1 MIGQLLDG
9 RYRIVEI
16 LGSGAFGQ
24 TYLAEDSRRPGN
36 PKCVVKQLSP
46 ITNGSISLQ
55 AALRLFKREAEILE
69 RLGKHDKIPQLLAY
83 FTEDQ
88 RFYLVKEYTPGH
100 PLTQEI
106 VPSQPLSEEQV
117 TAMLSEVLEILVF
130 VHGNQVIHRDI
141 KPANLIRRAADD
153 KLVLIDFG
161 SVKEISAAI
170 TQGQAPWTIAA
181 GTPAYMPVEQFQG
194 NPQFNSDIY
203 ALGTIAIQALTG
215 LPAADLPKLQDPN
228 TGKINWR
235 HRVHVTPALG
245 TIIDKMV
252 HHHYGQRYQ
261 TAGEVLTALN
271 KLRPP
276 VEVTP
281 PPGTIAAQIA
291 TQNDRPSLRRS
302 GRQRS
307 IALISLGVLALVG
320 LIFLLQRPNPLKS
333 QKFYNRGQEK
343 ARSGDQQGAIE
354 DFNQAIR
361 LNPKDREAYFKR
373 ANVRYGLGDLETAI
387 ADYTRAIELDPTY
400 AKAYFN
406 RGLAR
411 SELGDRSGA
420 IEDFNQTIKLSPN
433 DADAYYQRGLTYFD
447 FKDYR
452 TAIEDYN
459 QAIRLAPK
467 DAKAYYA
474 RGLARS
480 FADDKQG
487 ALEDYTAAIGRDPEN
502 SEAYYSRG
510 LARYFLADYQGAME
524 DYSQAI
530 RLNPQY
536 GDAYGNRC
544 AAYLNLG
551 EHQKAV
557 EDCTQAL
564 AIDAKQSTAY
574 ENRCIAYMNLN
585 QLKAAIDD
593 CTQAIQLAPN
603 NPKLYAN
610 RGLVRSAAEDWQGS
624 IEDYSEAIRLNPSDA
639 VAYSNRATAH
649 AERGNYGSAIADYA
663 QAIRVNPNFA
673 GAYFKRGL
681 VRAQMGDKPG
691 AIDDLQKASSL
702 YLEQGRPSA
711 YKDVQ
716 HELSKLRQ

>member
-1 MIGQLLDG
+1 MIGQVLDG
-9 RYRIVEI
+9 RYRIIEI

-36 PKCVVKQLSP
+36 PKCVVKQLCP
-46 ITNGSISLQ
+46 ISNSSISLQ

-69 RLGKHDKIPQLLAY
+69 RLGKHDKIPQLLAF
-83 FTEDQ
+83 FTENQ
-88 RFYLVKEYTPGH
+88 RFYLVKEYVPGH

-117 TAMLSEVLEILVF
+117 ISILCEVLEILVF
-130 VHGNQVIHRDI
+130 VHSNQVIHRDI
-141 KPANLIRRAADD
+141 KPANLIRRAADN

-203 ALGTIAIQALTG
+203 ALGMIAIQALTG
-215 LPAADLPKLQDPN
+215 LPAPELPKLQDAN

-235 HRVHVTPALG
+235 HRVQVSPALG
-245 TIIDKMV
+245 AIIDKMV

-261 TAGEVLTALN
+261 TASEVLTALN
-271 KLRPP
+271 KLRYPQDIKPP
-276 VEVTP
+276 SEK
-281 PPGTIAAQIA
+281 
-291 TQNDRPSLRRS
+291 TQEELASSSYRLSLWHRQ
-302 GRQRS
+302 GR
-307 IALISLGVLALVG
+307 ALVLVFLGILALMGV
-320 LIFLLQRPNPLKS
+320 IFLLWRPNPLKS
-333 QKFYNRGQEK
+333 QKYYNRAQEK
-343 ARSGDQQGAIE
+343 ARMGDQQGALE
-354 DFNQAIR
+354 DFNRAIR
-361 LNPKDREAYFKR
+361 LNPKDYEAYFKR
-373 ANVRYGLGDLETAI
+373 GNVYYSLGDLLNAI
-387 ADYTRAIELDPTY
+387 TDYSRAIELEPTY

-411 SELGDRSGA
+411 SQLGKSSEA
-420 IEDFNQTIKLSPN
+420 IADFNQVIKLSPN

-452 TAIEDYN
+452 TAIEDFN

-480 FADDKQG
+480 FTGDKQG
-487 ALEDYTAAIGRDPEN
+487 ALADYTAAINHDSEN
-502 SEAYYSRG
+502 AEVYYNRG
-510 LARYFLADYQGAME
+510 LVRYFLADYQGAME

-530 RLNPQY
+530 RLNPEY

-544 AAYLNLG
+544 AAFLNLG

-557 EDCTQAL
+557 EDCTKAL
-564 AIDAKQSTAY
+564 ALDAKQATAY

-585 QLKAAIDD
+585 QLKAALED
-593 CTQAIQLAPN
+593 CTKAIELAPN
-603 NPKLYAN
+603 NPKSYSN
-610 RGLVRSAAEDWQGS
+610 RGLVRSAAADWQGS
-624 IEDYSEAIRLNPSDA
+624 IEDFTEAIRLNPRDA

-649 AERGNYGSAIADYA
+649 AERGNYNSALADYA
-663 QAIRVNPNFA
+663 QAIRLNPNFA

-681 VRAQMGDKPG
+681 VRAQMGDKSG
-691 AIDDLQKASSL
+691 AIEDLQTASSL
-702 YLEQGRPSA
+702 YLEQGRQRA

-716 HELSKLRQ
+716 HELRKLRQ